1 MAKSFT
7 PSNPGVKLSSNKGNP
22 VKTEPFE
29 VGRGGAQW
37 FPASRSSESD
47 FTSKAKRV
55 AGNKGGP
62 KKY

>member
-29 VGRGGAQW
+29 VGRGGAEW
-37 FPASRSSESD
+37 YPATRSSGKGFIGS
-47 FTSKAKRV
+47 AKKV
-55 AGNKGGP
+55 SGNKGKP
-62 KKY
+62 KEY